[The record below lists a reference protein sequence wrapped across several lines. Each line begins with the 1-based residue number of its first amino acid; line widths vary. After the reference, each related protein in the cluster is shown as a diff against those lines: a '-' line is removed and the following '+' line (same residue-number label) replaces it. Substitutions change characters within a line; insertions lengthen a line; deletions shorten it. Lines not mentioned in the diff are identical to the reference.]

1 MIIETKD
8 LNKKFQS
15 KQVLD
20 HININITKG
29 SIFGLLGP
37 NGAGKTTF
45 IRLLTKIIE
54 PDSGEILFEGKPLLM
69 SDVYQMGYLPEERG
83 LYKKMGVEEQLL
95 FFASLKNIPNN
106 QAKKAIKNWA
116 EKFDLGKLLKK
127 PAEELS
133 KGMQQKV
140 QLMASLLHN
149 PKLLI
154 LDEPFSGFDPI
165 HAQLLQEEIIAL
177 KEQGTSIVLS
187 SHRMDTVEQ
196 LCDHLAL
203 INQGKVILDG
213 ELEEIQKAYSKQEWI
228 LEYDGELPQ
237 TNELFK
243 IDCLKD
249 SKEKRV
255 LIKPIGKV
263 SLNEMLAVLL
273 NKGISI
279 KSIKEQKPNMNTI
292 FIDAVAQTQK

>member
-20 HININITKG
+20 HININIPKG

-54 PDSGEILFEGKPLLM
+54 PDSGEILFEGKPLSM

-273 NKGISI
+273 NQGISI
-279 KSIKEQKPNMNTI
+279 KSVKEQKPNMNTI
-292 FIDAVAQTQK
+292 FIEAVAQTQK